1 MENAI
6 LTDNGTQFTPARAE
20 KGPFTEFCEKHGI
33 KHILGRVHHPQTN
46 GKIERWFGTYK
57 QEYDER
63 FRCLDDFIVFY
74 NEDRLHQGIGYL
86 TPKII
91 KTCAKYLI

>member
-1 MENAI
+1 MELNS
-6 LTDNGTQFTPARAE
+6 LLLVL
-20 KGPFTEFCEKHGI
+20 KPFTKFCEKHG

-63 FRCLDDFIVFY
+63 FRCLNDFIVFY
-74 NEDRLHQGIGYL
+74 NEYRLHQGIGYL
-86 TPKII
+86 TPKE
-91 KTCAKYLI
+91 KLLNLV